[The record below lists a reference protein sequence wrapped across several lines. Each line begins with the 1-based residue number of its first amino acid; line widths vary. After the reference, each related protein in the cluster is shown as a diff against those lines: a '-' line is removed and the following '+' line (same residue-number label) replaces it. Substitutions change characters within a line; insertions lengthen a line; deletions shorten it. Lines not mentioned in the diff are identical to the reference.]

1 VRRFADAL
9 LGIALNPWQVQPLTT
24 ALSLLTSRNASSNPL
39 GDKLISRCD
48 RGQARVQRRLETRE
62 KTIRRLPAII
72 ILGCNPHGAV
82 VPSNQG

>member
-39 GDKLISRCD
+39 VTNSF
-48 RGQARVQRRLETRE
+48 RVVTGVKRAFSDDWKRVRRT
-62 KTIRRLPAII
+62 
-72 ILGCNPHGAV
+72 
-82 VPSNQG
+82 